1 MNNSLSSPLISGLI
15 SGIRHRER
23 RNNNNKCLSYF
34 QKLMN
39 SNFTEKKIEETLLQS
54 SVSPSEQLIV
64 EKKKLKYSDKVL
76 SKITNLISFQT
87 SNPTQRNIP
96 LMMLIMKQLDY

>member
-15 SGIRHRER
+15 PGIRHRER
-23 RNNNNKCLSYF
+23 RTNNNKCLSYF

-39 SNFTEKKIEETLLQS
+39 NNLTDKKIEETMLQS
-54 SVSPSEQLIV
+54 SVSPPERLII
-64 EKKKLKYSDKVL
+64 EMKKLKYSDTVL
-76 SKITNLISFQT
+76 SKITNLISFQA

-96 LMMLIMKQLDY
+96 LMMLIMKQLF

>member
-15 SGIRHRER
+15 PGIRHRER
-23 RNNNNKCLSYF
+23 RTNNNKCLSYF

-39 SNFTEKKIEETLLQS
+39 NNLTDKKIEETMLQS
-54 SVSPSEQLIV
+54 PPERLII
-64 EKKKLKYSDKVL
+64 EMKKLKYSDKVL
-76 SKITNLISFQT
+76 SKITNLISFQA

-96 LMMLIMKQLDY
+96 LMMLRMKQLF